1 MESVWVDDRTR
12 GVTLRALTPWVVLLV
27 AAVSYPVAILAS
39 GSPRFPTR
47 SECVHLAKADG
58 DLEVV
63 FGRSSSPVD
72 ASALLE
78 RVLHVGFQG
87 SQVEPD
93 GCGLF
98 KVAVHGIPTLKVG
111 NEVVAEA
118 HSVGLRATVEVV
130 G

>member
-1 MESVWVDDRTR
+1 MTR
-12 GVTLRALTPWVVLLV
+12 RLLLPWAIVLV
-27 AAVSYPVAILAS
+27 AALAYPLAVLA
-39 GSPRFPTR
+39 GGGPRFPSR
-47 SECVHLAKADG
+47 AECVHLARTDG

-63 FGRSSSPVD
+63 FGRFESPAD

-78 RVLHVGFQG
+78 RVLAVGFQG

-93 GCGLF
+93 GCGLL

-111 NEVVAEA
+111 DEVLREA
-118 HSVGLRATVEVV
+118 RSVGLTPTLEQA